1 MTSRVHQWML
11 NLVACSMVLGLPA
24 MVLAAD
30 DGHGHGPVNKNPANW
45 DWVTFLSAIVVV
57 LLALLVVGTQVW
69 PKIIAGLDARD
80 EKIRSEIAGAE
91 EARRQADE
99 AMKEYQSRLAE
110 AKAEAV
116 ALIEKTKAEQSR
128 LAADLRSKAEV
139 ELTELRQTAR
149 QQIELAKKAALN
161 EIYNEAVTLSTA
173 IAAKILQREVNA
185 DDQRRLVEE
194 TVAEFTRDR
203 ETAGV

>member
-11 NLVACSMVLGLPA
+11 RMVAGSA
-24 MVLAAD
+24 VLALPTLALAAEAAE
-30 DGHGHGPVNKNPANW
+30 GAANKNPANW
-45 DWVTFLSAIVVV
+45 DTVTFLSAIIVVILAIFV
-57 LLALLVVGTQVW
+57 LQQTAW
-69 PKIIAGLDARD
+69 PKILGALDARD

-110 AKAEAV
+110 AKAEA
-116 ALIEKTKAEQSR
+116 AAMIEKTKAEQSR
-128 LAADLRSKAEV
+128 LAADLRTKAEA

-149 QQIELAKKAALN
+149 QQIEMAKKAALN
-161 EIYNEAVTLSTA
+161 EIYNEAVVLSTT

-185 DDQRRLVEE
+185 EDQRRLVEE
-194 TVAEFTRDR
+194 TVAEFTKDR